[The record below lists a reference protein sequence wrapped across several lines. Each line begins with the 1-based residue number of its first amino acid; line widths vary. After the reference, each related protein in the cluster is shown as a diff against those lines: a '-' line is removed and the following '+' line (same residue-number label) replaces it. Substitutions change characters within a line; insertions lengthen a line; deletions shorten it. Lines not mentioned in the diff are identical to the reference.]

1 LIELMIVLSIIA
13 IVLGITA
20 YGYSNIRDKV
30 RRVSC
35 RENQRIIYQAA
46 VRMQTENPKA
56 EGADLDVTALVKAGY
71 LKKAPKCPSGGRY
84 AIDNEKGTLIVS
96 CFNPA
101 GSLGHGSFK

>member
-1 LIELMIVLSIIA
+1 MIVLSIIA
-13 IVLGITA
+13 IVIGITA
-20 YGYSNIRDKV
+20 FGYSNIRDKV

-46 VRMQTENPKA
+46 VRMQTENPRF
-56 EGADLDVTALVKAGY
+56 EGADLDVTALVKGGY

-84 AIDNEKGTLIVS
+84 AIDNEKGTLVVS

-101 GSLGHGSFK
+101 GALGHGSFK